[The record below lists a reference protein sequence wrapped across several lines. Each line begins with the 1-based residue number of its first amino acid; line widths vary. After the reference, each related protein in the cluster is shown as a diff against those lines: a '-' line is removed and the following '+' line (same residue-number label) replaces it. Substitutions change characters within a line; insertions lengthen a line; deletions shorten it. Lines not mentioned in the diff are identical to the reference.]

1 MERPVTHETYAA
13 VNRYLPSVPDCRR
26 ELLDARRSAGDFP
39 PSHQESGLQ
48 GHQTGLKESPDR
60 GRTGHGTAAV
70 ETGFILCRYAG
81 GDTADDT
88 VTSFA
93 FLLP

>member
-1 MERPVTHETYAA
+1 MERPVTHETHAA
-13 VNRYLPSVPDCRR
+13 VNRYLPSFPDCRR
-26 ELLDARRSAGDFP
+26 NIGDFP
-39 PSHQESGLQ
+39 PSHQKSGLHE
-48 GHQTGLKESPDR
+48 HQTGLKDSPDR
-60 GRTGHGTAAV
+60 GKTGHGTAAV